1 MIRVPKK
8 DCTYYFLKL
17 DYEII
22 KPLLVY
28 KYDYKKMERE
38 DEYVDLIMTDT
49 NLLGSVYDDME
60 MEVIEDNNE
69 EAMRE
74 RVQSVMQKLQDKR

>member
-1 MIRVPKK
+1 MPKK

-38 DEYVDLIMTDT
+38 DEYVHLIMTDT
-49 NLLGSVYDDME
+49 NLFGSVYDDME

>member
-1 MIRVPKK
+1 MPKK
-8 DCTYYFLKL
+8 DCAYYFLKL

-28 KYDYKKMERE
+28 KYDYKKMERA
-38 DEYVDLIMTDT
+38 DDYVDLIMTDT

-74 RVQSVMQKLQDKR
+74 RVQSVMQKLQDKS

>member
-1 MIRVPKK
+1 MPKK
-8 DCTYYFLKL
+8 DCSYYFLKL

-60 MEVIEDNNE
+60 MDVIEENNE
-69 EAMRE
+69 DAMRE
-74 RVQSVMQKLQDKR
+74 RLSSVMQKLQDKRR

>member
-1 MIRVPKK
+1 MPKK
-8 DCTYYFLKL
+8 DCSYYFLKL

-28 KYDYKKMERE
+28 KYDYKKMERA
-38 DEYVDLIMTDT
+38 DDYVDLIMTDT

-74 RVQSVMQKLQDKR
+74 RVQSVMQKLQDKS